1 MIWDINQYI
10 LLSLDVLLGIIALI
24 LAVYL
29 IVQLLRKPKP
39 SLETEMEKGKSE
51 EVPSEVAKPAEKSA
65 IMEATLVES
74 LSTDVMQ
81 TAYLPQPDVNQGT
94 KSGGDPVPESSSS
107 TTEENH
113 LCDESE
119 MDPFTQWIAFE
130 PRQLEFNKDSNMMK
144 KVTMQNTTK
153 KRLAVK
159 VLCSNNKVYRVEP
172 ICSFLDPKQSLEVEV
187 HRIDDGSP
195 PKEEMLVFAYIEVAT
210 TDTNIRELL
219 KNLKKTKKIEFKLKV
234 A

>member
-1 MIWDINQYI
+1 MIWNTNQYI
-10 LLSLDVLLGIIALI
+10 LLSLDVLLGIVALI

-29 IVQLLRKPKP
+29 IAQLLSKPNP
-39 SLETEMEKGKSE
+39 SIEAEMEKGKSE
-51 EVPSEVAKPAEKSA
+51 KVPSGVAKPVEKSA
-65 IMEATLVES
+65 IMEATPIES
-74 LSTDVMQ
+74 LSTNVTQ
-81 TAYLPQPDVNQGT
+81 TAILPQPDVNQGT
-94 KSGGDPVPESSSS
+94 KSGGDP
-107 TTEENH
+107 
-113 LCDESE
+113 
-119 MDPFTQWIAFE
+119 DPFTQWIAFE
-130 PRQLEFNKDSNMMK
+130 PGQLEFNKNLNMMK
-144 KVTMQNTTK
+144 KVTMQNTTN

-172 ICSFLDPKQSLEVEV
+172 ICSFLDPKQSLEAEV

-195 PKEEMLVFAYIEVAT
+195 PKEEMLVFAYIEVAA